1 MALPVKLFD
10 YMAAGRPIVV
20 TPRREM
26 VAVVKRFD
34 VGVVAPGDDPD
45 SIAEALAPLLNDRRR
60 AHEIGARARAA
71 AEAHFD
77 WSVVG
82 ERLAEEL
89 LRREG

>member
-1 MALPVKLFD
+1 VVHVWG
-10 YMAAGRPIVV
+10 GRFF
-20 TPRREM
+20 RLDHHLD
-26 VAVVKRFD
+26 RFAKN
-34 VGVVAPGDDPD
+34 V
-45 SIAEALAPLLNDRRR
+45 EALAPLLNDRRR

-82 ERLAEEL
+82 DRIADEV